1 MLKIKL
7 EIGQKLWFT
16 SDTHFAHTNICR
28 GVSKWKDFNGNVPI
42 KQTRDFKTLDH
53 MNDAI
58 VKSINSVVGE
68 NDILFHLG
76 DWSFG
81 GFENIAEFRSRI
93 LCKNI
98 HLILGNH
105 DHHIENN
112 KDNIQRLFS
121 SVNQYLRLQV
131 SVYPGTVLH
140 TGKVDLVLMHYP
152 IASWHNMNDGV
163 IHLHGHVHLPP
174 NKKLAQ
180 GKAMDVGVD
189 GNGLVPYSLNEITRI
204 MDKQPIAKLTL
215 PQDHHEERI
224 EGNGGNKKGSSNF

>member
-1 MLKIKL
+1 MKITL
-7 EIGQKLWFT
+7 ETGQKLWFT
-16 SDTHFAHTNICR
+16 SDTHYGHTNICR

-42 KQTRDFKTLDH
+42 KQTRDFKTLYH

-58 VKSINSVVGE
+58 VESINNVVGE

-81 GFENIAEFRSRI
+81 GFENIAEFRNRI
-93 LCKNI
+93 VCKNI

-112 KDNIQRLFS
+112 RDDIQDLFS

-152 IASWHNMNDGV
+152 IASWHNMNDNV

-189 GNGLVPYSLNEITRI
+189 GNGLIPYSLNEITRI
-204 MDKQPIAKLTL
+204 MDKQPITKLSL

-224 EGNGGNKKGSSNF
+224 EGNGGNKKGGSKF